1 MRFVETMGGQD
12 LIAIL
17 QTMND
22 NQFTGALEANTSNV
36 FATIWLRE
44 GKVIY
49 ARSSEST
56 NLGEALAILGLIAR
70 DKLDE
75 LLKEVEGPTYLQ
87 DSMLDKLIIDRGLI
101 PKEVITYIRAYQV
114 SETLFHVMDW
124 EKVGYELK
132 EGGQPKI
139 GSPELLPVNY
149 DWLTFVSE
157 YGPDWPRIRAR
168 IGLPNQLFRKQ
179 PIKRRDMDLNPQEDK
194 VYNLADGTRR
204 SKDLVLWSGMNFYDA
219 NRCIYQLLDSGAID
233 IVESQS
239 FRPSQFM
246 SKAVS
251 EKLQPLLKLPGVIS
265 AFLVDRSGRMIVQD
279 RATQEHDEL
288 NEHIKTMASIFVQT
302 VDDFERHLPKDT
314 QSGLV
319 EQILTEKE
327 NGTKT
332 MLLISPSVILVID
345 AAQDVNWGLLRLSG
359 QRTLMS
365 VRMHLFASAAHA

>member
-17 QTMND
+17 QTMNE
-22 NQFTGALEANTSNV
+22 NQFTGALEANTNNI
-36 FATIWLRE
+36 FATVWIKE
-44 GKVIY
+44 GSVIY

-56 NLGEALAILGLIAR
+56 NLGESLVILGLLSSE
-70 DKLDE
+70 KLSE
-75 LLKEVEGPTYLQ
+75 LLKDVEGPSYLQ
-87 DSMLDKLIIDRGLI
+87 DSMLDKLIVEQGLI
-101 PKEVITYIRAYQV
+101 PKEVITYIRAYQI
-114 SETLFHVMDW
+114 SETLFGIMDW

-139 GSPELLPVNY
+139 GALELLPYSY
-149 DWLTFVSE
+149 DWLTFISE

-179 PIKRRDMDLNPQEDK
+179 PIKRRDMDLSPQEDK
-194 VYNLADGTRR
+194 IYSLADGLRR

-219 NRCIYQLLDSGAID
+219 NRAIYQLLDSGAID
-233 IVESQS
+233 IVEAQS

-246 SKAVS
+246 SRAVS

-265 AFLVDRSGRMIVQD
+265 AFLVDRSGKMIVQD

-302 VDDFERHLPKDT
+302 VDDFERHLPKESD
-314 QSGLV
+314 SGLV

-332 MLLISPSVILVID
+332 VLLISPSVILVID
-345 AAQDVNWGLLRLSG
+345 AAENVNWGLLRLSG

-365 VRMHLFASAAHA
+365 VRMHLFASNSH

>member
-17 QTMND
+17 QTMHD

-44 GKVIY
+44 GKVNY

-56 NLGEALAILGLIAR
+56 SLGEALVILGLLSR

-75 LLKEVEGPTYLQ
+75 LMKEVDGPTYLQ
-87 DSMLDKLIIDRGLI
+87 DSMLDKLIVERNLI
-101 PKEVITYIRAYQV
+101 PKEVITYIRAFQI
-114 SETLFHVMDW
+114 SETLFSIMDW

-139 GSPELLPVNY
+139 GAPELLPYNY
-149 DWLTFVSE
+149 DWLNFISE
-157 YGPDWPRIRAR
+157 NGSDWPRIRSR

-179 PIKRRDMDLNPQEDK
+179 PIKRRDMDLGPSEDK
-194 VYNLADGTRR
+194 IYNLADGTRR
-204 SKDLVLWSGMNFYDA
+204 SRDLVLWSGMNFYDA
-219 NRCIYQLLDSGAID
+219 NRIIYQLLDSGAID
-233 IVESQS
+233 IVETQS

-265 AFLVDRSGRMIVQD
+265 AFLVDRTGKMIVQD
-279 RATQEHDEL
+279 RATQDHDEL

-302 VDDFERHLPKDT
+302 VDDFERNLPKDSD
-314 QSGLV
+314 SGLV

-332 MLLISPSVILVID
+332 VLIISSSVILVID

-365 VRMHLFASAAHA
+365 VRMHLFASNAH

>member
-44 GKVIY
+44 GKVVF

-56 NLGEALAILGLIAR
+56 NLGEALLTLGLIPR
-70 DKLDE
+70 EKLDE
-75 LLKEVEGPTYLQ
+75 LLKEVDGPNYLQ
-87 DSMLDKLIIDRGLI
+87 DSMLDKLIVERNLI
-101 PKEVITYIRAYQV
+101 PKEVVTYIRAYQI
-114 SETLFHVMDW
+114 SETLFQTMDW
-124 EKVGYELK
+124 DKVGYELK

-139 GSPELLPVNY
+139 GAPELLPVNY
-149 DWLTFVSE
+149 DWLTFISE

-179 PIKRRDMDLNPQEDK
+179 PIKRRDMDLSPPEDK
-194 VYNLADGTRR
+194 IYNLADGTRR
-204 SKDLVLWSGMNFYDA
+204 AKDLVLWSGMNFYDS

-233 IVESQS
+233 IVETQT

-265 AFLVDRSGRMIVQD
+265 AFLVDRSGKMIVQD

-302 VDDFERHLPKDT
+302 VDDFERHLPKDSE
-314 QSGLV
+314 SGLV

-332 MLLISPSVILVID
+332 VLLISPSVILVID

-365 VRMHLFASAAHA
+365 VRMHLFASGSHA

>member
-44 GKVIY
+44 GKVFY

-56 NLGEALAILGLIAR
+56 NLGEALLILGLIAR
-70 DKLDE
+70 EKLDE
-75 LLKEVEGPTYLQ
+75 LTKEIDGPSYLQ
-87 DSMLDKLIIDRGLI
+87 DSMLDKIVVEQNLV
-101 PKEVITYIRAYQV
+101 PKEVVTYIRAYQI
-114 SETLFHVMDW
+114 SEALFGIMDW

-139 GSPELLPVNY
+139 GAPELLPVSY
-149 DWLTFVSE
+149 DWLTFISE
-157 YGPDWPRIRAR
+157 YGPDWPRIKAR

-179 PIKRRDMDLNPQEDK
+179 PIKRRDQELGAVEDK
-194 VYNLADGTRR
+194 IYNFADGNRR
-204 SKDLVLWSGMNFYDA
+204 SKDLVLWSGVNFYDA
-219 NRCIYQLLDSGAID
+219 NRAIYQLLDSGVID
-233 IVESQS
+233 IVEAHA

-251 EKLQPLLKLPGVIS
+251 DKLQPLLKLPGVIS
-265 AFLVDRSGRMIVQD
+265 AFLVDRTGKMIVQD

-302 VDDFERHLPKDT
+302 VDDFERNLPKDSN
-314 QSGLV
+314 SGAV
-319 EQILTEKE
+319 EHLLAEKE

-332 MLLISPSVILVID
+332 LLLISPSVILVID
-345 AAQDVNWGLLRLSG
+345 AAENVNWGLLKLSG

-365 VRMHLFASAAHA
+365 VRMHLFASQSH

>member
-17 QTMND
+17 QTMKD
-22 NQFTGALEANTSNV
+22 NQFTGALEANTNNI
-36 FATIWLRE
+36 FATVWIKD
-44 GKVIY
+44 GTVIY

-56 NLGEALAILGLIAR
+56 NLGESLVTLGLLAP
-70 DKLDE
+70 DKLAE
-75 LLKEVEGPTYLQ
+75 LMKEVEGPTYLQ
-87 DSMLDKLIIDRGLI
+87 DSMLDKLILDRNLI
-101 PKEVITYIRAYQV
+101 PKEVITYIRAFQI
-114 SETLFHVMDW
+114 SETLFGVMDW

-139 GSPELLPVNY
+139 GAPELLPYNY
-149 DWLTFVSE
+149 DWLTFISE
-157 YGPDWPRIRAR
+157 YGPDWPRIRSR

-179 PIKRRDMDLNPQEDK
+179 PIKRRDMDLGPQEDK
-194 VYNLADGTRR
+194 IYNLADGTRR
-204 SKDLVLWSGMNFYDA
+204 AKDLVLWSGMNFYDS
-219 NRCIYQLLDSGAID
+219 NRIIYQLLDSGAID
-233 IVESQS
+233 IVETQS

-246 SKAVS
+246 SRAVS

-265 AFLVDRSGRMIVQD
+265 AFLVDRSGKMIVQD
-279 RATQEHDEL
+279 RSTQEHDEL

-302 VDDFERHLPKDT
+302 VDDFERHLPKESD
-314 QSGLV
+314 SGLV

-332 MLLISPSVILVID
+332 VLLISPSVILVID
-345 AAQDVNWGLLRLSG
+345 AAENVNWGLLRLSG

-365 VRMHLFASAAHA
+365 VRMHLFASNNH

>member
-56 NLGEALAILGLIAR
+56 NLGEALSILGLIAP
-70 DKLDE
+70 DKLEE
-75 LLKEVEGPTYLQ
+75 LLKEVDGPTYLQ
-87 DSMLDKLIIDRGLI
+87 DSMLDKLIIDRGMI

-139 GSPELLPVNY
+139 GAPELLPVNY
-149 DWLTFVSE
+149 DWLTFISD

-179 PIKRRDMDLNPQEDK
+179 PIKRREMDLSPQEDK
-194 VYNLADGTRR
+194 IYTLADGTRR
-204 SKDLVLWSGMNFYDA
+204 SKDLVLWSGVNFYDA
-219 NRCIYQLLDSGAID
+219 NRSIYQLLDSGAID
-233 IVESQS
+233 IVETQA

-265 AFLVDRSGRMIVQD
+265 AFLVDRSGKMIVQD

-302 VDDFERHLPKDT
+302 VDDFERHLPKDS

-332 MLLISPSVILVID
+332 MLLISSSVILVID

-365 VRMHLFASAAHA
+365 VRMHLFASTAH

>member
-36 FATIWLRE
+36 FATIWLRD

-56 NLGEALAILGLIAR
+56 NLGEALTILGLMAR

-75 LLKEVEGPTYLQ
+75 LLKEVDGPNYLQ
-87 DSMLDKLIIDRGLI
+87 DSMLDKIIVEQNLV

-114 SETLFHVMDW
+114 SETLFHIMDW
-124 EKVGYELK
+124 DKVGYELK

-179 PIKRRDMDLNPQEDK
+179 PIKRRDMELSPQEEK
-194 VYNLADGTRR
+194 IYSLADGHRR
-204 SKDLVLWSGMNFYDA
+204 AKDLVLWSGMNFYDA
-219 NRCIYQLLDSGAID
+219 NRCMYQLLDSGAID
-233 IVESQS
+233 IVETQS

-265 AFLVDRSGRMIVQD
+265 AFLVDRSGKMIVQD
-279 RATQEHDEL
+279 RSTQEHDEL
-288 NEHIKTMASIFVQT
+288 NEHIKTMASIFVTT
-302 VDDFERHLPKDT
+302 VDDFERNLPKESD
-314 QSGLV
+314 SGLV

-332 MLLISPSVILVID
+332 VLLISPSVILVID
-345 AAQDVNWGLLRLSG
+345 AAENVNWGLLRLSG

-365 VRMHLFASAAHA
+365 VRMHLFASSSH

>member
-44 GKVIY
+44 GKVVY

-56 NLGEALAILGLIAR
+56 NLGEALTILGLIAR

-75 LLKEVEGPTYLQ
+75 LLKEVDGPTYLQ
-87 DSMLDKLIIDRGLI
+87 DSMLDKLIVEQSLV
-101 PKEVITYIRAYQV
+101 PKEVITYIRAYQI
-114 SETLFHVMDW
+114 SETLFYIMDW

-139 GSPELLPVNY
+139 GAPELLPVNY
-149 DWLTFVSE
+149 DWLSFVTE
-157 YGPDWPRIRAR
+157 YGPDWPRIRSR
-168 IGLPNQLFRKQ
+168 IGLPTQLFRKQ
-179 PIKRRDMDLNPQEDK
+179 PIKRRDMDLSPQEDK
-194 VYNLADGTRR
+194 VYNLSDGSRR
-204 SKDLVLWSGMNFYDA
+204 AKDLVLWSGMNFYDA
-219 NRCIYQLLDSGAID
+219 NRTIYQLLDSGAID

-265 AFLVDRSGRMIVQD
+265 AFLVDRSGKMIVQD

-302 VDDFERHLPKDT
+302 VDDFERHLPKDS

-332 MLLISPSVILVID
+332 LLLISPSVILVID

-359 QRTLMS
+359 QRALMS
-365 VRMHLFASAAHA
+365 VRMHLFASGAH

>member
-36 FATIWLRE
+36 FATIWLSE
-44 GKVIY
+44 GQVTY

-56 NLGEALAILGLIAR
+56 TLGEALIILGLVTR
-70 DKLDE
+70 EKLDE
-75 LLKEVEGPTYLQ
+75 LTKDIDGPSYLQ
-87 DSMLDKLIIDRGLI
+87 DSMLDTIIVEQNI
-101 PKEVITYIRAYQV
+101 VPKQVVTYIRAYQIA
-114 SETLFHVMDW
+114 EALFGVMDW

-139 GSPELLPVNY
+139 GAPDLLPVHY
-149 DWLTFVSE
+149 DWLTFISDF
-157 YGPDWPRIRAR
+157 GPDWPRIKAR
-168 IGLPNQLFRKQ
+168 IGLPNQLFQKQ
-179 PIKRRDMDLNPQEDK
+179 PIKRRDMDLNAGEEK
-194 VYNLADGTRR
+194 IYGLADGHRR
-204 SKDLVLWSGMNFYDA
+204 SRDLVLWSGMNFYDA
-219 NRCIYQLLDSGAID
+219 NRAIYQLLDSGAID
-233 IVESQS
+233 IVEAQS

-251 EKLQPLLKLPGVIS
+251 DKLQPLLKLPGIIS
-265 AFLVDRSGRMIVQD
+265 AFLVDRTGKMIVQD

-302 VDDFERHLPKDT
+302 VDDFESNLPKDSN
-314 QSGLV
+314 SGSV
-319 EQILTEKE
+319 EHLLAEKE

-332 MLLISPSVILVID
+332 LLLISPSVILVID
-345 AAQDVNWGLLRLSG
+345 AAENVNWGLLKLSG
-359 QRTLMS
+359 QRTLMA
-365 VRMHLFASAAHA
+365 VRMHLFASQSH

>member
-36 FATIWLRE
+36 FATIWLRD
-44 GKVIY
+44 GKVIF

-56 NLGEALAILGLIAR
+56 NLGEALTILGLIER

-87 DSMLDKLIIDRGLI
+87 DSMLDKLILDRGLI

-132 EGGQPKI
+132 EGGQPKL
-139 GSPELLPVNY
+139 GAPELLPVNY

-157 YGPDWPRIRAR
+157 FGPDWPRIRAR
-168 IGLPNQLFRKQ
+168 IGLPNQMFRKQ
-179 PIKRRDMDLNPQEDK
+179 PIKRRDMDLSPQEDK
-194 VYNLADGTRR
+194 IYNLADGTRR
-204 SKDLVLWSGMNFYDA
+204 SKDLVLWSGMNFYDS

-233 IVESQS
+233 IVETQS

-265 AFLVDRSGRMIVQD
+265 AFLVDRGGRMIVQD

-327 NGTKT
+327 NGSKT

-359 QRTLMS
+359 QRSLMS
-365 VRMHLFASAAHA
+365 VRMHLFASSSH

>member
-22 NQFTGALEANTSNV
+22 NQFSGALEANTSNV
-36 FATIWLRE
+36 FATIWLRD
-44 GKVIY
+44 GKVIF

-56 NLGEALAILGLIAR
+56 NLGEALTILGLIER

-87 DSMLDKLIIDRGLI
+87 DSMLDKLILDRGLI

-132 EGGQPKI
+132 EGGQPKL
-139 GSPELLPVNY
+139 GAPELLPVNY

-157 YGPDWPRIRAR
+157 FGPDWPRIRAR
-168 IGLPNQLFRKQ
+168 IGLPNQMFRKQ
-179 PIKRRDMDLNPQEDK
+179 PIKRRDMDLSPQEDK
-194 VYNLADGTRR
+194 IYNLADGTRR
-204 SKDLVLWSGMNFYDA
+204 SKDLVLWSGMNFYDS

-233 IVESQS
+233 IVETQS

-265 AFLVDRSGRMIVQD
+265 AFLVDRGGRMIVQD

-327 NGTKT
+327 NGSKT

-359 QRTLMS
+359 QRSLMS
-365 VRMHLFASAAHA
+365 VRMHLFASSSH

>member
-56 NLGEALAILGLIAR
+56 NLGEALVILGLIAR
-70 DKLDE
+70 EKLDE

-87 DSMLDKLIIDRGLI
+87 DSMLDKLIVDRGLI
-101 PKEVITYIRAYQV
+101 PKEVITYIRAYQI

-124 EKVGYELK
+124 DKVGYELK

-139 GSPELLPVNY
+139 GAPELLPINY
-149 DWLTFVSE
+149 DWLTFISE

-168 IGLPNQLFRKQ
+168 IGLPNQLFRQQ
-179 PIKRRDMDLNPQEDK
+179 PIKRRDMDLSPQEDK
-194 VYNLADGTRR
+194 IYTLADGTRR
-204 SKDLVLWSGMNFYDA
+204 SKDLVLWSGINFYDA
-219 NRCIYQLLDSGAID
+219 NRSIYQLLDSGAID
-233 IVESQS
+233 IVETQS

-265 AFLVDRSGRMIVQD
+265 AFLVDRTGRMIVQD

-302 VDDFERHLPKDT
+302 VDDFERHLPKDS

-365 VRMHLFASAAHA
+365 VRMHLFASAAH

>member
-36 FATIWLRE
+36 FATIWLRD

-56 NLGEALAILGLIAR
+56 NLGEALTILGLMAR

-75 LLKEVEGPTYLQ
+75 LLKEVDGPNYLQ
-87 DSMLDKLIIDRGLI
+87 DSMLDKLIVEQNLV

-114 SETLFHVMDW
+114 SETLFHIMDW
-124 EKVGYELK
+124 DKVGYELK

-179 PIKRRDMDLNPQEDK
+179 PIKRRDMELSPQEEK
-194 VYNLADGTRR
+194 IYSLADGNRR
-204 SKDLVLWSGMNFYDA
+204 AKDLVLWSGMNFYDA
-219 NRCIYQLLDSGAID
+219 NRCMYQLLDSGAID
-233 IVESQS
+233 IVETQS

-265 AFLVDRSGRMIVQD
+265 AFLVDRSGKMIVQD
-279 RATQEHDEL
+279 RSTQEHDEL
-288 NEHIKTMASIFVQT
+288 NEHIKTMASIFVTT
-302 VDDFERHLPKDT
+302 VDDFERNLPKESD
-314 QSGLV
+314 SGLV

-332 MLLISPSVILVID
+332 VLLISPSVILVID
-345 AAQDVNWGLLRLSG
+345 AAENVNWGLLRLSG

-365 VRMHLFASAAHA
+365 VRMHLFASSNH